1 MHAQKERARAKESRM
16 KEDTME
22 ALKDMARKE
31 ACREATGEA
40 TSPGKEEMA
49 RVKAKRKEKVS

>member
-1 MHAQKERARAKESRM
+1 
-16 KEDTME
+16 ME